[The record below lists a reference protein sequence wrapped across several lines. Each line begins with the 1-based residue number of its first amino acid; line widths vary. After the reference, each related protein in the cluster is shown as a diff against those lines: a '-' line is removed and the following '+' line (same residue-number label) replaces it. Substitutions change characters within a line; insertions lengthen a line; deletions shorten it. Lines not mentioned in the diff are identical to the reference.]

1 MLRSSRITF
10 AAIAGASLLLAAGCA
25 QETSEADNA
34 ANDLMLEE
42 ANDASA
48 LESAI
53 NTGEPVPVTNAADNS
68 ADDAGEGDSDGDEV
82 ESNVSGM

>member
-1 MLRSSRITF
+1 MLRPSRITL
-10 AAIAGASLLLAAGCA
+10 AAIAGASLLFAAGCA
-25 QETSEADNA
+25 QEASEADNA

-53 NTGEPVPVTNAADNS
+53 NTGEPVPVANAADNA
-68 ADDAGEGDSDGDEV
+68 ADDAGEADADGDEV